1 MPDVS
6 GTKTVTLSSIQSLAS
21 AAGEACILPAPY
33 HQCSYLHIAKY
44 HCTRPTQHKH
54 GKTTGKSRL
63 SRWFVNHQKVD
74 GWDEEKLNKLHTE
87 TIVLLF
93 VAYICHI
100 VSSPYIEL
108 LRSTT
113 IVTILSVIEVICLIL
128 GIVCFVK
135 ACYVNSSWT
144 AAKLMF
150 DKGCIRTYIFG
161 FWLLRC
167 FIIEILV
174 RSFIVF

>member
-1 MPDVS
+1 MTKYGLPHPS
-6 GTKTVTLSSIQSLAS
+6 PQHQRNFLLGTPVVDQRNINT
-21 AAGEACILPAPY
+21 E
-33 HQCSYLHIAKY
+33 
-44 HCTRPTQHKH
+44 
-54 GKTTGKSRL
+54 TTNSKKRRL
-63 SRWFVNHQKVD
+63 SQWFVNNQKVD
-74 GWDEEKLNKLHTE
+74 GWDEETLNTLHTE
-87 TIVLLF
+87 TLVLLF

-113 IVTILSVIEVICLIL
+113 IVTILSVIKVICLIL

-161 FWLLRC
+161 FWLFPSPFL
-167 FIIEILV
+167 IS
-174 RSFIVF
+174 SFT